1 MGKLGINFAEIGSR
15 GLLIYVRLSVLSS
28 AEEVMD
34 IVSDIVVKE
43 RPKIVV
49 IDSIN
54 IILDFL
60 EIRKIRGVL
69 ITVAE
74 IPFSIV

>member
-54 IILDFL
+54 IVLDFL
-60 EIRKIRGVL
+60 EL
-69 ITVAE
+69 L
-74 IPFSIV
+74 